1 MPGFVNKWL
10 LLPPGSF
17 SSDTARIQPS
27 ERTKTNI
34 KEDTF
39 MLRYVLRASLAIVL
53 MFAVGTLTAVAQ
65 YPGGGG
71 GGMGGG
77 SSPTYTPHGSYSN
90 KGAIIGGIA
99 GGTAVVGGILYWR
112 HHHNQNKL
120 QGCVN
125 GNGDKVVNDKD
136 KQTYSL
142 TNTQDQTLKPGQR
155 VELVGKKTKDDSGEP
170 TFEVHKMSKDLGMC
184 TPTTAENR

>member
-1 MPGFVNKWL
+1 MLRSCATVIRPKVWSERIAKCQNNVNCWPNVLSRPMPGFVNKWL

-53 MFAVGTLTAVAQ
+53 MFAVGTLPAVAQ

-77 SSPTYTPHGSYSN
+77 SSPTYTPHGS
-90 KGAIIGGIA
+90 
-99 GGTAVVGGILYWR
+99 
-112 HHHNQNKL
+112 
-120 QGCVN
+120 
-125 GNGDKVVNDKD
+125 
-136 KQTYSL
+136 
-142 TNTQDQTLKPGQR
+142 
-155 VELVGKKTKDDSGEP
+155 
-170 TFEVHKMSKDLGMC
+170 
-184 TPTTAENR
+184 